1 KVRKPERVP
10 GQGWRTDAAPKDGGR
25 IDIRELTAPEID
37 RVDARLPLHR
47 LDIGRT
53 YLVAWDDDDPV
64 DHVCLALSE
73 TKLGVPE
80 IQDVFVLPTHRREG
94 IATELSRAAERLA
107 SERGHDRISLGVG
120 LANAP
125 ARRLYERL

>member
-1 KVRKPERVP
+1 M
-10 GQGWRTDAAPKDGGR
+10 
-25 IDIRELTAPEID
+25 
-37 RVDARLPLHR
+37 
-47 LDIGRT
+47 
-53 YLVAWDDDDPV
+53 AWDDDDPV
-64 DHVCLALSE
+64 GHVCLALSE

-125 ARRLYERL
+125 ARRLYERLGFADAGIPPERVKGTIQIRGEAVEVDDTLLYLVKPIGVDFAPPRSS